1 MMCPTCGA
9 SNLANAT
16 FCSQCATRL
25 VAPSMPVGGP
35 YGQNF
40 AQNYALPSRGTTIL
54 VLGILSV
61 TVCSILGPVAWSMG
75 NEELRRIEAGQA
87 SPAGQQSANAGKVC
101 GIVSTVLLC
110 LAGVFILIAVVAA
123 AGTSHHH

>member
-25 VAPSMPVGGP
+25 AAPVPVAG
-35 YGQNF
+35 YGY
-40 AQNYALPSRGTTIL
+40 QNYALPSRGTTIL
-54 VLGILSV
+54 VLGVLSV
-61 TVCSILGPVAWSMG
+61 TVCSILGPIAWSMG

-87 SPAGQQSANAGKVC
+87 SPAGQQGANAGKIC

-110 LAGVFILIAVVAA
+110 LAGVFILIAVLAA
-123 AGTSHHH
+123 AGASHHH

>member
-25 VAPSMPVGGP
+25 VAPSMPVGGAYP
-35 YGQNF
+35 NYG
-40 AQNYALPSRGTTIL
+40 QNYALPSRGNTIL
-54 VLGILSV
+54 VLGILSL

-87 SPAGQQSANAGKVC
+87 SSAGHQSANAGKIC
-101 GIVSTVLLC
+101 GMIASILLI